1 LHEQQ
6 QQLLQ
11 LERVLD
17 DACKGRKMALLERE
31 KAFERSTQRITTTVT
46 TERIKLNVG
55 GRIFSV
61 TLDMMLKYP
70 DSFFARL
77 FSGRWED
84 KKTDDGAYFI
94 NRDFDQF
101 HHVVSFLRHGCLDVE
116 LDESDHRALC
126 CESDFYQLKEL
137 VDVLKPSVSVDNW
150 TWTETPNGILSNGGL
165 TLTNK
170 TGDWAASRGTIGWT
184 HGVHEWVVRN
194 DAENCISVGVS
205 LENIDP
211 NSRNDEIS
219 YKLNCWSGYVFGP
232 NNYKQPYSIDVSDA
246 VLPVGSLISVRLD
259 MDKKTLTFGLNGKW
273 NDKPAFTDI
282 PSNTWYPYARILY
295 VLTIVRE

>member
-1 LHEQQ
+1 MHTKRE
-6 QQLLQ
+6 
-11 LERVLD
+11 
-17 DACKGRKMALLERE
+17 MAVLERE
-31 KAFERSTQRITTTVT
+31 GNVELSTQRITTTVT
-46 TERIKLNVG
+46 TERIKLDVG

-84 KKTDDGAYFI
+84 KKTEDGAYFI

-101 HHVVSFLRHGCLDVE
+101 HHIVSFLRHGSLDVSLSE
-116 LDESDHRALC
+116 DDHRALC
-126 CESDFYQLKEL
+126 RDADFYQLNEL
-137 VDVLKPSVSVDNW
+137 LDVLKPSVSVD
-150 TWTETPNGILSNGGL
+150 TWTLMETANGVLSNGGL

-170 TGDWAASRGTIGWT
+170 KVKWVSSRGTIGWT
-184 HGVHEWVVRN
+184 HGVHEWVVRIEGGN
-194 DAENCISVGVS
+194 YVVVGVS

-211 NSRNDEIS
+211 IGDNSQIS
-219 YKLNCWSGYVFGP
+219 YRLYCYNGYVLGP
-232 NNYKQPYSIDVSDA
+232 NNYEEPYLTNIPRGGV
-246 VLPVGSLISVRLD
+246 PVGSLISVRLD

-282 PSNTWYPYARILY
+282 PSNTWYPYVGVCLSG
-295 VLTIVRE
+295 VTIIHG